1 MTNGMLEETPGPV
14 VSSPVGSFDQAARDA
29 LELSIREHTDQEN
42 RHHIIDLRAVAKVD
56 AATVRTMIKI
66 NRNLSEVGG
75 TVALIIDNP
84 KALRYIKLT
93 ALERVFR
100 VYPTHEAALAGVTS
114 DGLGGAHG
122 ASTGDAQRVREIE

>member
-1 MTNGMLEETPGPV
+1 MTDAMVEETPGPV
-14 VSSPVGSFDQAARDA
+14 LSSPVGTFDQAARDA
-29 LELSIREHTDQEN
+29 LELSIKEHADQEN
-42 RHHIIDLRAVAKVD
+42 RDHIIDLRAVSKVD

-75 TVALIIDNP
+75 TVALIIDSP

-100 VYPTHEAALAGVTS
+100 VYPTHEAALAGVAS
-114 DGLGGAHG
+114 DALPGAH
-122 ASTGDAQRVREIE
+122 AVALADCREAD